1 MSYSSLP
8 FQEYFINTSEDF
20 NHTGKTTYR
29 VEYVPV
35 SYKAGLLSKIFGVM
49 HEVNYEM
56 HYDAERD
63 AIQINFQRTVGATDW
78 FANIF
83 ESAAKYYD
91 AIDFEG
97 DKLQLRVHHG
107 WGDMYRAIK
116 REIRGGWKELSDAH
130 PGAVTEI
137 VGWSLGSGIASLCA
151 QDLNFNFGVRPILVT
166 FGSVRPF
173 KGTRKNSDMMRRY
186 LDGVCTRAYN
196 FADVNDLITYMPPF
210 RGFMMIGRVDLGRN
224 LRRTLPRL
232 LHPLLYH
239 THYDRPELYAA
250 LSRPAEK

>member
-1 MSYSSLP
+1 MPYRSLP
-8 FQEYFINTSEDF
+8 YHEYFINTSEDF
-20 NHTGKTTYR
+20 NHTGKLTYR
-29 VEYVPV
+29 VDY
-35 SYKAGLLSKIFGVM
+35 SACGYKSGWLSNLFGIS

-56 HYDAERD
+56 HYDGERE
-63 AIQINFQRTVGATDW
+63 AIQINFQRTVGFSDW

-83 ESAAKYYD
+83 EFAAKYYD

-107 WGDMYRAIK
+107 WANMYRAIK
-116 REIRGGWKELSDAH
+116 HEIRNGWKELHELH
-130 PGAVTEI
+130 PEAETEV

-151 QDLNFNFGVRPILVT
+151 QDLNFNFGLRPILYT

-173 KGTRKNSDMMRRY
+173 KGTRRDGKRLRKY

-210 RGFMMIGRVDLGRN
+210 RGFMMIDRVDLGTDK
-224 LRRTLPRL
+224 RRTLPRL
-232 LHPLLYH
+232 LHPMLYH
-239 THYDRPELYAA
+239 THYDRPELY
-250 LSRPAEK
+250 LTMKK